1 MCQRVNGSGYHYQ
14 HGQKRLP
21 WTDQKKEKEH
31 ALQKFGDCQCQPSE
45 VGPGLEQSESRK
57 KAIELKQNNLQ
68 ETGGTEWWKA
78 DLFAQNDQER
88 EKQYIF
94 LGNKDQRFQDWFNS
108 NENLAHWIILQG
120 IYIYQVTLL
129 GILELYYF

>member
-1 MCQRVNGSGYHYQ
+1 M
-14 HGQKRLP
+14 
-21 WTDQKKEKEH
+21 
-31 ALQKFGDCQCQPSE
+31 
-45 VGPGLEQSESRK
+45 GPGLEQSESRK

-78 DLFAQNDQER
+78 DVFAQNDQER

-108 NENLAHWIILQG
+108 NENLAHWIIH
-120 IYIYQVTLL
+120 
-129 GILELYYF
+129 